1 METIKGGLCKKST
14 RAYKETGEVENC
26 DFGYQG
32 ETEEWEVAIKVSYI
46 EMSS

>member
-1 METIKGGLCKKST
+1 MEGIKGGLCKKSMG
-14 RAYKETGEVENC
+14 AYKERGEMEDC
-26 DFGYQG
+26 DFRYQG